1 MVGRRRTVLV
11 SRGRLLVLL
20 AALSLVVMP
29 GVVSAQVLYGSV
41 VGTVKDAQG
50 AAIPAATVVITNKE
64 TNATRETV
72 TGSEGDYTLANAL
85 PGRYDV
91 KVTLTGFRE
100 FVQTNVPVSAGQISR
115 VDVKLE
121 IGALTETVTVAS
133 DAQLLQTDKSDLHTE
148 LKSQEITNLP
158 LNQYRNYQALINLV
172 PGATPAT
179 FQNAQTDTPGRSLRT
194 NINGAD
200 GQNNN
205 TRIDGASSVNIW
217 LPHHTGYVAPAE
229 TIETVNIATNNF
241 DAGQGMAGGASITLV
256 TKSGT
261 NSVKGSAFYFRNQ
274 DELNAT
280 GFFTPSCDVT
290 PPPNCGKLNSSIS
303 IGGGTVGGPIKKN
316 KLFFFAGYEGNYE
329 RNSRY
334 DVYSVPTAKI
344 RNGDFSEVL
353 AVNPN
358 FHIYD
363 PATGNADGTGR
374 AEFSG
379 ARIPADRITSLAKQ
393 IQALYP
399 APNNPGTNSGLQNN
413 LYIPRNPKADRDN
426 YDFKM
431 DWNRTNNHHVFVKFS
446 TLRADVYD
454 IFKLGYDEVGFGH
467 TNIYVPTAGHTWTVS
482 PTMVL
487 DGTVGMNKQNQYAR
501 GGDFGTNFG
510 SENFGIPGTN
520 GPDPL
525 QSGMPQFRTGYA
537 ELGNT
542 DTWVPVDR
550 KETSYTVTTNLTRL
564 MGRHEVRVG
573 FDFIRYQLDHWQPEL
588 GDGPRG
594 AFNFSGNITGQP
606 GYTSNLWNQY
616 SAFLLGRDS
625 GFGKSIQFETM
636 TGRENQYATFVS
648 DRWNVSSKMTVNA
661 GLRYE
666 YYPLMTRAEHG
677 LERLDYATW
686 NVFIGGKGSVPKDV
700 GIQVSKTLFAPR
712 LGLAYRINDKTV
724 FRTGYGLTYDP
735 IPWSRPLRLS
745 YPSTIGFT
753 QTASGTF
760 GSNFASF
767 PLADGIPVIPLPDIS
782 TGVIPM
788 PRNVTTRVPNTTE
801 VERGRSQQWNVT
813 VERQLPTDLSVSVA
827 YVGMRTD
834 GGYADINLNYADA
847 GGADAGRKLFTQAG
861 TADILD
867 WAGRTKRRY
876 NALQTA
882 INRPFRNGLLL
893 KGAYTWSKAMDET
906 DDDGWVTL
914 DWSQPSQLSRNY
926 ALAGYDRTHNFS
938 MGFLY
943 DLPFM
948 KTDTGPVAMIVQNW
962 QVNGI
967 YQIYSGN
974 PFSINGDNTALNQ
987 RQGRQTIQQIA
998 EIRQVGPAGPNA
1010 VYYDP
1015 TSFAQPGNQWG
1026 NTGRNFLRGPS
1037 NYNLDLGIFRGFPI
1051 GRYRAEF
1058 RMQASNVLNHVRWGN
1073 PVTGFTDPNFMK
1085 IRAINGDPR
1094 RIQLGL
1100 RFQF

>member
-1 MVGRRRTVLV
+1 VLV
-11 SRGRLLVLL
+11 PRVRLFVLVAL
-20 AALSLVVMP
+20 LSLVLAP
-29 GVVSAQVLYGSV
+29 SSARAQVLYGSV
-41 VGTVKDAQG
+41 VGAVKDAQG

-64 TNATRETV
+64 TNSTRETV
-72 TGSEGDYTLANAL
+72 TGAEGEYTLANVL
-85 PGRYDV
+85 PGRYDI

-100 FVQTNVPVSAGQISR
+100 FVQTNVPVSVGQISR

-158 LNQYRNYQALINLV
+158 LNQYRNYQTLINLV

-217 LPHHTGYVAPAE
+217 LPHHAGYVAPAE
-229 TIETVNIATNNF
+229 TIETVNISTNNF
-241 DAGQGMAGGASITLV
+241 DAAQGMAGGASITLV

-261 NSVKGSAFYFRNQ
+261 NQVKGSAFYFRNQ

-290 PPPNCGKLNSSIS
+290 PPPNCGKLDSSIT

-334 DVYSVPTAKI
+334 DIYSVPTAKM
-344 RNGDFSEVL
+344 RNGDFSEEL
-353 AVNPN
+353 AINPN
-358 FHIYD
+358 FHLYD
-363 PATGNADGTGR
+363 PATGNPDGTGR
-374 AEFSG
+374 VEFPG
-379 ARIPADRITSLAKQ
+379 AIIPANRISSLARQ

-413 LYIPRNPKADRDN
+413 LYLPRNPKADRDN
-426 YDFKM
+426 YDFKV

-454 IFKLGYDEVGFGH
+454 IFKLGYDKVGFGH
-467 TNIYVPTAGHTWTVS
+467 TNIYVPTAGHTWTLS

-487 DGTVGMNKQNQYAR
+487 DGTVGMNKQDQYAR
-501 GGDFGTNFG
+501 GGDFGTNYG
-510 SENFGIPGTN
+510 SETFGIPGTN
-520 GPDPL
+520 GSDPL
-525 QSGMPQFRTGYA
+525 QSGMPTFNPGYSTI
-537 ELGNT
+537 GNN

-550 KETSYTVTTNLTRL
+550 HETSYTVTTNLTRL

-588 GDGPRG
+588 GNGPRG
-594 AFNFSGNITGQP
+594 DFSFSGNITGQP

-616 SAFLLGRDS
+616 GAFLLGLDS

-648 DRWNVSSKMTVNA
+648 DRWNVNSKMTVNA

-666 YYPLMTRAEHG
+666 YYPLMTRADRG

-686 NVFIGGKGSVPKDV
+686 TVLIGGKGNTPQDV
-700 GIQVSKTLFAPR
+700 GIKVSKTLFAPR

-735 IPWSRPLRLS
+735 IPWSRPLRGF

-760 GSNFASF
+760 GSNFSSF
-767 PLADGIPVIPLPDIS
+767 PLTSGIPNIPLPDIS

-788 PRNVTTRVPNTTE
+788 PRNVTTRTPNPND

-813 VERQLPTDLSVSVA
+813 MERQLPMDVSVSLA

-834 GGYADINLNYADA
+834 GGYADQNLNYAE
-847 GGADAGRKLFTQAG
+847 GGGGDAGRQFFTQAG

-867 WAGRTKRRY
+867 WAGRTRRRY

-893 KGAYTWSKAMDET
+893 KGAYTWSKAMNET

-914 DWSQPSQLSRNY
+914 TWNQPSQINRNY
-926 ALAGYDRTHNFS
+926 AKAGYDRTHNFS

-943 DLPFM
+943 DLPFA
-948 KTDTGPVAMIVQNW
+948 KNDTGALAALVQNW
-962 QVNGI
+962 QVNGV
-967 YQIYSGN
+967 YQFYSGT
-974 PFSINGDNTALNQ
+974 PFTIGGDNTALNQ
-987 RQGRQTIQQIA
+987 RAGQQTIQQIA
-998 EIRQVGPAGPNA
+998 EIRRVGPAGPNA

-1015 TSFAQPGNQWG
+1015 ASFAQPGNKWG
-1026 NTGRNFLRGPS
+1026 NTGRNFLRGPT
-1037 NYNLDLGIFRGFPI
+1037 NYNLDMGIFRGFPI
-1051 GRYRAEF
+1051 GRYRVEF
-1058 RMQASNVLNHVRWGN
+1058 RMQASNILNHVRWGN

>member
-1 MVGRRRTVLV
+1 MLV
-11 SRGRLLVLL
+11 PRGRLFVLL
-20 AALSLVVMP
+20 ALLSLVLAP
-29 GVVSAQVLYGSV
+29 NIARAQVLYGSV
-41 VGTVKDAQG
+41 VGAVKDAQG

-64 TNATRETV
+64 TNSTRETV
-72 TGSEGDYTLANAL
+72 TGSEGEYTLANVL
-85 PGRYDV
+85 PGHYDV

-100 FVQTNVPVSAGQISR
+100 FVQTDVPVSAGQLSR

-217 LPHHTGYVAPAE
+217 LPHHAGYVAPAE
-229 TIETVNIATNNF
+229 TIETVNVSTNNF
-241 DAGQGMAGGASITLV
+241 DAAQGMAGGASITVV

-261 NSVKGSAFYFRNQ
+261 NTVKGSAFYFRNQ

-290 PPPNCGKLNSSIS
+290 PPPACGKLDSSIT
-303 IGGGTVGGPIKKN
+303 IGGGTVGGPIKRN

-334 DVYSVPTAKI
+334 DIYSVPTAKM
-344 RNGDFSEVL
+344 RNGDFSEVFG
-353 AVNPN
+353 VNSN
-358 FHIYD
+358 FHLYD

-374 AEFSG
+374 TEFAG
-379 ARIPADRITSLAKQ
+379 AIIPANRISEIARE

-399 APNNPGTNSGLQNN
+399 APNNPGTNNGLQNN
-413 LYIPRNPKADRDN
+413 LYLARNPKANRDN
-426 YDFKM
+426 YDFKV
-431 DWNRTNNHHVFVKFS
+431 DWNRTNTHHIFAKFS
-446 TLRADVYD
+446 TMQAKVSD
-454 IFKLGYDEVGFGH
+454 IFKLGYDGVGFGD
-467 TNIYVPTAGHTWTVS
+467 TNVYVPTVGHTWTIS

-487 DGTVGMNKQNQYAR
+487 DGSVGMNRQDQTAE

-510 SENFGIPGTN
+510 SETFGIPGTN

-525 QSGMPQFRTGYA
+525 QSGMPSFNPGYSV
-537 ELGNT
+537 LGNN
-542 DTWVPVDR
+542 DTWVPLER
-550 KETSYTVTTNLTRL
+550 HETSYTVTSNLTRL

-573 FDFIRYQLDHWQPEL
+573 FDFIRYQLNHWQPEL
-588 GDGPRG
+588 GAGPRG
-594 AFNFSGNITGQP
+594 NFDFSGNITGQP
-606 GYTSNLWNQY
+606 GYTSLLWNQY
-616 SAFLLGRDS
+616 AGFLLGLTS
-625 GFGKSIQFETM
+625 GYGKSIQFETM
-636 TGRENQYATFVS
+636 TGRENQYATFIS

-666 YYPLMTRAEHG
+666 YYPLMTREDHG
-677 LERLDYATW
+677 IERLDYATW
-686 NVFIGGKGSVPKDV
+686 NVLIGGLGNIPKDV
-700 GIQVSKTLFAPR
+700 GVKVSKTLFAPR

-753 QTASGTF
+753 QTAAGTIPG
-760 GSNFASF
+760 GSNFSSF
-767 PLADGIPVIPLPDIS
+767 QLVNGIPNIPLPDIS

-788 PRNVTTRVPNTTE
+788 PRNVQTRVPNPTD
-801 VERGRSQQWNVT
+801 VDRGRSQQWNVT
-813 VERQLPTDLSVSVA
+813 IERQLPMDVSVSLA
-827 YVGMRTD
+827 YVGTRTD
-834 GGYADINLNYADA
+834 GGYADINVNYAEA
-847 GGADAGRKLFTQAG
+847 GGGDAGRQFFAQAG
-861 TADILD
+861 TAEIDD
-867 WAGRTKRRY
+867 WAARTKRRY

-882 INRPFRNGLLL
+882 INRPFKNGLLL
-893 KGAYTWSKAMDET
+893 KGAYTWSKAMNET
-906 DDDGWVTL
+906 DDDGWVAV

-943 DLPFM
+943 DMPFAKD
-948 KTDTGPVAMIVQNW
+948 KTDPLSVIVQNW
-962 QVNGI
+962 QINGVF
-967 YQIYSGN
+967 QAYSGT

-987 RQGRQTIQQIA
+987 RGGRQTIEQVA

-1015 TSFAQPGNQWG
+1015 ASFAQPGNKWG
-1026 NTGRNFLRGPS
+1026 NTGRNFLRGPM
-1037 NYNLDLGIFRGFPI
+1037 NYNLDMGVFRGFPV
-1051 GRYRAEF
+1051 GRYRVEF
-1058 RMQASNVLNHVRWGN
+1058 RMTASNVLNHVRWGN

-1085 IRAINGDPR
+1085 IRTIAASTGPR
-1094 RIQLGL
+1094 QIQLGL

>member
-1 MVGRRRTVLV
+1 
-11 SRGRLLVLL
+11 
-20 AALSLVVMP
+20 MP
-29 GVVSAQVLYGSV
+29 SVATAQVLYGSV
-41 VGTVKDAQG
+41 VGAVKDAQG
-50 AAIPAATVVITNKE
+50 AAIPAATVVVTNKE
-64 TNATRETV
+64 TNSTRETV
-72 TGSEGDYTLANAL
+72 TGPEGEYTLANVL
-85 PGRYDV
+85 PGQYDV

-100 FVQTNVPVSAGQISR
+100 AVRTNVPVSAGQISR

-158 LNQYRNYQALINLV
+158 LNQYRNYQGLINLV
-172 PGATPAT
+172 PGATPAV
-179 FQNAQTDTPGRSLRT
+179 FQNAQTDTPGRALST

-200 GQNNN
+200 RNNNN

-241 DAGQGMAGGASITLV
+241 DAAQGMAGGASITVV

-280 GFFTPSCDVT
+280 PFFTPSCDVT
-290 PPPNCGKLNSSIS
+290 PPPACGKLNSSIS
-303 IGGGTVGGPIKKN
+303 IGGGTVGGPIRKN

-329 RNSRY
+329 RNSRFNN
-334 DVYSVPTAKI
+334 DNTAFSVPTAKI

-353 AVNPN
+353 AINPN

-363 PATGNADGTGR
+363 PATGNPDGTGR
-374 AEFSG
+374 TEFPG
-379 ARIPADRITSLAKQ
+379 AIIPANRISSISKQ

-399 APNNPGTNSGLQNN
+399 MPNNPGTNGGLQNN
-413 LYIPRNPKADRDN
+413 LYLARNPKADRDN
-426 YDFKM
+426 YDFKV
-431 DWNRTNNHHVFVKFS
+431 DWNRNNNHHVFVKFS

-454 IFKLGYDEVGFGH
+454 IFKLGYDQVGFGH
-467 TNIYVPTAGHTWTVS
+467 TNIYVPTAGHTWTLS

-501 GGDFGTNFG
+501 GGDFGTNYG
-510 SENFGIPGTN
+510 SETFGIPGTN

-525 QSGMPQFRTGYA
+525 QSGMPQFRTGYT
-537 ELGNT
+537 EFGNT

-550 KETSYTVTTNLTRL
+550 KETSYTVTSNLTKL

-616 SAFLLGRDS
+616 AAFLLGLDS
-625 GFGKSIQFETM
+625 GYGKSIQFETM
-636 TGRENQYATFVS
+636 TGRENQYATFIS

-686 NVFIGGKGSVPKDV
+686 NVLIGGKGNVPTDV
-700 GIQVSKTLFAPR
+700 GIKVSKTLFAPR

-753 QTASGTF
+753 QTAAGTIPG
-760 GSNFASF
+760 GSNFSSF
-767 PLADGIPVIPLPDIS
+767 PLANGIPNIPLPDIS
-782 TGVIPM
+782 SGVIPM
-788 PRNVTTRVPNTTE
+788 PRNVATRVPNPTE

-813 VERQLPTDLSVSVA
+813 FERQLPMDVSVSMA

-834 GGYADINLNYADA
+834 GGYADVNLNYADA

-876 NALQTA
+876 NALQMA

-926 ALAGYDRTHNFS
+926 ALAGYDRTHNLS

-948 KTDTGPVAMIVQNW
+948 KADTGVLPALVQNW

-967 YQIYSGN
+967 FQIYSGT

-998 EIRQVGPAGPNA
+998 EIRRVGPAGPNA

-1085 IRAINGDPR
+1085 IRAINGEPR
-1094 RIQLGL
+1094 RIQLGF

>member
-1 MVGRRRTVLV
+1 VLV
-11 SRGRLLVLL
+11 SHGRRSAVLVSLL
-20 AALSLVVMP
+20 AFLLTAPALE
-29 GVVSAQVLYGSV
+29 AQVLYGSV
-41 VGTVKDAQG
+41 VGHVKDAQG
-50 AAIPAATVVITNKE
+50 AAIPAATVTVTSKE
-64 TNATRETV
+64 TNLTRETL
-72 TGSEGDYTLANAL
+72 TNEAGEYTIPNVV
-85 PGRYDV
+85 PGPYDV
-91 KVTLTGFRE
+91 KVSLTGFRE
-100 FVQTNVPVSAGQISR
+100 ATQTGVPVTAGQISR

-121 IGALTETVTVAS
+121 IGSLTETVTVAS
-133 DAQLLQTDKSDLHTE
+133 DTQLLQTDKSDLHTE
-148 LKSQEITNLP
+148 LKSKEITNLP
-158 LNQYRNYQALINLV
+158 LNQYRNYQSLINLV

-217 LPHHTGYVAPAE
+217 LPHHAGYVAPAE
-229 TIETVNIATNNF
+229 TIETVNISTNNF

-261 NSVKGSAFYFRNQ
+261 NTVKGSAFYFRNQ

-290 PPPNCGKLNSSIS
+290 PKPACGKLNSSIT

-334 DVYSVPTAKI
+334 DIYSVPTAKM
-344 RNGDFSEVL
+344 RNGDFSEEL
-353 AVNPN
+353 AINPN
-358 FHIYD
+358 FHLYD

-374 AEFSG
+374 TEFAG
-379 ARIPADRITSLAKQ
+379 GIIPANRISSLARQ

-413 LYIPRNPKADRDN
+413 LYLARSPKADRDN
-426 YDFKM
+426 YDIKV
-431 DWNRTNNHHVFVKFS
+431 DWNRTNNHHVFAKFS

-454 IFKLGYDEVGFGH
+454 IFKLGYDKVGFGH
-467 TNIYVPTAGHTWTVS
+467 TNIYVPTAGHTWTIS

-510 SENFGIPGTN
+510 SDTLGIPGTN

-525 QSGMPQFRTGYA
+525 QGGMPTFNPGYSTI
-537 ELGNT
+537 GNN

-550 KETSYTVTTNLTRL
+550 HETSYTFTTNLTRL
-564 MGRHEVRVG
+564 MGRHEMRVG

-588 GDGPRG
+588 GNGPRG
-594 AFNFSGNITGQP
+594 DFSFSGNITGQP
-606 GYTSNLWNQY
+606 AYTANLWNQY
-616 SAFLLGRDS
+616 AAFLLGLDS

-661 GLRYE
+661 GLRWE
-666 YYPLMTRAEHG
+666 YYPLMTRKDHG
-677 LERLDYATW
+677 VERLDYTTW
-686 NVFIGGKGSVPKDV
+686 TVLIGGKGNVPKDN
-700 GIQVSKTLFAPR
+700 GIQVSKKLFAPR

-753 QTASGTF
+753 QTAAGTF
-760 GSNFASF
+760 GSNFSSF
-767 PLADGIPVIPLPDIS
+767 PLANGIPNIPLPDIS
-782 TGVIPM
+782 SGVIPM
-788 PRNVTTRVPNTTE
+788 PRNVTTRTPNPGD

-813 VERQLPTDLSVSVA
+813 IERQLPTDVSVSLA

-834 GGYADINLNYADA
+834 GGYADQNLNYAEA
-847 GGADAGRKLFTQAG
+847 GGADAGRKFFTLAG

-876 NALQTA
+876 NSLQMA
-882 INRPFRNGLLL
+882 INRPFKNGLLL

-943 DLPFM
+943 DLPFA
-948 KTDTGPVAMIVQNW
+948 KSSTSPVAMVVQNW
-962 QVNGI
+962 QVNGVI
-967 YQIYSGN
+967 QAYSGT

-987 RQGRQTIQQIA
+987 RAGRQTIQQIA
-998 EIRQVGPAGPNA
+998 EIRRVGPAGPNA

-1015 TSFAQPGNQWG
+1015 LSFAQPGNQWG
-1026 NTGRNFLRGPS
+1026 NAGRNFLRGPM
-1037 NYNLDLGIFRGFPI
+1037 NYNLDMGVFRGFPV
-1051 GRYRAEF
+1051 GRYRVEF
-1058 RMQASNVLNHVRWGN
+1058 RMTASNVLNHVRWGN